1 MSAVKLNQSKYIG
14 ESEEREKSNEDLKI
28 KTGKLSK
35 RGKNSGDQVVI
46 GVSFGSDYRRD
57 WCEFSRPITERSKS
71 KPIQSGR
78 ITFDNQLKT
87 S

>member
-35 RGKNSGDQVVI
+35 RGKNSGD
-46 GVSFGSDYRRD
+46 
-57 WCEFSRPITERSKS
+57 
-71 KPIQSGR
+71 
-78 ITFDNQLKT
+78 
-87 S
+87 